1 MAVFEYVGFDAA
13 GKAVKGVVDADS
25 ARTARSRLRKLG
37 LFPTDVTEQKAG
49 SSGGVKGKGLSMEID
64 FSKYLQRVGP
74 QDIATLATQMSTLVG
89 AGIPMVEALTALVE
103 QTENPKL
110 KGVLTD
116 VREKVNEGATL
127 ARAMRA
133 HPSVFD
139 DLFVNMIDAG
149 EQSGA
154 LEMVLQRLAA
164 YTEASVALRG
174 KLVAAVTYPI
184 LMMLVSSGLVLGLFT
199 FVIPRIKRIFDSYG
213 KALPLLTQLL
223 FGVSNFVTGNWVLLL
238 IATPIVIWGVR
249 RWLRTPRGRAWW
261 HRTQLK
267 LPVFG
272 PLNRTVAVS
281 RFCRTLGTLLV
292 SGVPILTALA
302 IVKSVVGND
311 LIAAAIEG
319 AGKNIAEGQSIA
331 VPLKQSGEFPPIVT
345 HMITIGEKT
354 GELESMLT
362 KVADAYDA
370 EVENT
375 VNSLTSLLTPIL
387 TVFMGLVVAVIA
399 LGILLPMLQM
409 TSAIR

>member
-1 MAVFEYVGFDAA
+1 MPVFEYVGFDGA
-13 GKAVKGVVDADS
+13 GKAIKGVLDADS
-25 ARTARSRLRKLG
+25 AKSARSNLRKRG
-37 LFPTDVTEQKAG
+37 LFPTEVHEQKAG
-49 SSGGVKGKGLSMEID
+49 TVRGSGLSIEID
-64 FSKYLQRVGP
+64 FQRFFQRVSP
-74 QDIATLATQMSTLVG
+74 QDLATLTSQMSTLVG
-89 AGIPMVEALTALVE
+89 ANIPMVEALAALTE

-110 KGVLTD
+110 KSTLTD
-116 VREKVNEGATL
+116 VREKVNEGSTL
-127 ARAMRA
+127 AKALRA
-133 HPSVFD
+133 HPTVFD

-154 LEMVLQRLAA
+154 LELVLQRLSA

-174 KLVAAVTYPI
+174 KLVSAITYPI
-184 LMMLVSSGLVLGLFT
+184 LMLVVSSGLVLGLFT
-199 FVIPRIKRIFDSYG
+199 FVIPRIKRIFDSFG
-213 KALPLLTQLL
+213 KALPIITQIL
-223 FGVSNFVTGNWVLLL
+223 FGISNFIINYKWFL
-238 IATPIVIWGVR
+238 IFGTPLVIWGVR
-249 RWLRTPRGRAWW
+249 RWVRTPKGRAWW

-272 PLNRTVAVS
+272 PLNRIVAVS

-292 SGVPILTALA
+292 SGVPILTALG
-302 IVKSVVGND
+302 IVRSVVGND
-311 LIAAAIEG
+311 VIAAAVDA

-362 KVADAYDA
+362 KVADAYDS

-387 TVFMGLVVAVIA
+387 TIFMGLVVAVIA
-399 LGILLPMLQM
+399 LGILLPMLQLS
-409 TSAIR
+409 SAVSH

>member
-1 MAVFEYVGFDAA
+1 MAVFDYAGFDAA
-13 GKAVKGVVDADS
+13 GKAVKGVIDADS
-25 ARTARSRLRKLG
+25 ARTARGRLKKQG
-37 LFPTDVTEQKAG
+37 LFPTDVSEQR
-49 SSGGVKGKGLSMEID
+49 SGTVKGKGLAIEVD

-74 QDIATLATQMSTLVG
+74 QDMATLATQMSTLVG
-89 AGIPMVEALTALVE
+89 AGIPMVDALTALCE

-110 KGVLTD
+110 KSVLTD
-116 VREKVNEGATL
+116 VREKVNEGSTL
-127 ARAMRA
+127 ARALKN
-133 HPSVFD
+133 HPTVFD
-139 DLFVNMIDAG
+139 DLFINMISAG

-154 LEMVLQRLAA
+154 LELVLQRLAA
-164 YTEASVALRG
+164 YTEATVALRG

-184 LMMLVSSGLVLGLFT
+184 LMMVVSSGLVLGLFT

-213 KALPLLTQLL
+213 KALPLLTQALFAISNLVTGHPILL
-223 FGVSNFVTGNWVLLL
+223 FGT
-238 IATPIVIWGVR
+238 IAFAVFGYR
-249 RWLRTPRGRAWW
+249 RWLKTTKGRAWW
-261 HRTQLK
+261 HRTQLR

-292 SGVPILTALA
+292 SGVPILAALT
-302 IVKSVVGND
+302 IVKTVVGND
-311 LIAAAIEG
+311 LIAAAVES
-319 AGKNIAEGQSIA
+319 AAKNIAEGQSIA
-331 VPLKQSGEFPPIVT
+331 VPLKASGEFPPIVT

-354 GELESMLT
+354 GELENMLT

-387 TVFMGLVVAVIA
+387 TVFMGLVVALIA